1 MCLYRSHLARL
12 TTHLM
17 DVAVVA
23 APTEAHAARVVRC
36 MQEARPAFVV
46 EMTAPVTND
55 HLVVMAR
62 GCDAVLINA
71 HFTPLSSATTLP
83 TPPADPVAATNIDFT
98 PTSTATAVESKIA
111 CLAKLGLLSPLLPTP
126 STTTAAAAAEAGS
139 NEKRAADG
147 GGGGG
152 GGGGGVIG
160 LGPAKHIHV
169 KGAGGAGEL
178 TSVVPDSE
186 RTPAGRAF
194 LDSVLNKCLRVTL
207 TDGRVIQG
215 RLICTDRDSN
225 LVMAEGQEH
234 APASFD
240 AKVGSP
246 IEGEKDGPQLAAADT
261 ANESGYG
268 ADGLKFRRRL
278 GLTMVP
284 GEHIVNVSL
293 EQRKT

>member
-1 MCLYRSHLARL
+1 M
-12 TTHLM
+12 
-17 DVAVVA
+17 VA
-23 APTEAHAARVVRC
+23 APTEAHAVRVVRC

-62 GCDAVLINA
+62 GCDAVLIDA
-71 HFTPLSSATTLP
+71 HFTPLSSAITLT
-83 TPPADPVAATNIDFT
+83 TPPVDPVAATDIDFT
-98 PTSTATAVESKIA
+98 PISTATTVESKIA
-111 CLAKLGLLSPLLPTP
+111 CIAKLGLLSPLLPML
-126 STTTAAAAAEAGS
+126 STTTAAAAAEAVS
-139 NEKRAADG
+139 NEKHAADG
-147 GGGGG
+147 GGGSGG
-152 GGGGGVIG
+152 GGDGGVIG

-246 IEGEKDGPQLAAADT
+246 IEGEEDGPQLAAADT

-284 GEHIVNVSL
+284 GEHIVNVRR
-293 EQRKT
+293 EERKT